1 MNLID
6 EMANEALGDN
16 YFIELFSL
24 AEKVYWQHI
33 LEIPSWKML
42 KLAPSQ
48 FDDLLTFADIL
59 SLSSNPSHRNTALRV
74 ISCLQPSFSSN
85 PKFQYFSK
93 GIMVRLGNFP
103 GYKLLSGSNSD
114 SDESSLDIAI
124 EKEFKLSINKDQ
136 NSDRV

>member
-6 EMANEALGDN
+6 EMANEAMSDD
-16 YFIELFSL
+16 YFIKLFGL
-24 AEKVYWQHI
+24 AEKMYWQHI
-33 LEIPSWKML
+33 IENPSWVAL
-42 KLAPSQ
+42 TLTPSQ

-59 SLSSNPSHRNTALRV
+59 SLSSNPSHRNTALKV
-74 ISCLQPSFSSN
+74 ISCLQPSFSNN
-85 PKFQYFSK
+85 PKYQYFSK

-114 SDESSLDIAI
+114 SDETSLDIAI

-136 NSDRV
+136 KN

>member
-42 KLAPSQ
+42 KLVCSQ
-48 FDDLLTFADIL
+48 ASPATLSFNTFQREL
-59 SLSSNPSHRNTALRV
+59 W
-74 ISCLQPSFSSN
+74 F
-85 PKFQYFSK
+85 
-93 GIMVRLGNFP
+93 G
-103 GYKLLSGSNSD
+103 
-114 SDESSLDIAI
+114 
-124 EKEFKLSINKDQ
+124 
-136 NSDRV
+136 